1 MKSDLLIGLYAYLQK
16 FTVFMLNGECVAFIT
31 IIIYGILMRSKQVN
45 KLPGGSMQS
54 KHTQEYDSEDLM

>member
-31 IIIYGILMRSKQVN
+31 IIIYGILVRGKQVN

>member
-1 MKSDLLIGLYAYLQK
+1 
-16 FTVFMLNGECVAFIT
+16 MLNGECVAFIAT
-31 IIIYGILMRSKQVN
+31 IIYGILVRGKQVN